1 MRVAKKQSKLFEIR
15 TECTTCRCQQV
26 RLVVFT
32 IFKFLTPQN
41 QGKPPFWAVFSVFAP
56 YLHLFISNP
65 RGSTQLRLVIHD
77 IKPHEIP
84 LPPDSSDEDY
94 DPDIYP
100 KGTSLDIRRDEG
112 DKDHIKS
119 FVSYS
124 DDEAEKEKKE
134 KRSEYKFRRRVAKKR
149 KSGKKPY

>member
-1 MRVAKKQSKLFEIR
+1 MPSDSRGE
-15 TECTTCRCQQV
+15 
-26 RLVVFT
+26 
-32 IFKFLTPQN
+32 
-41 QGKPPFWAVFSVFAP
+41 
-56 YLHLFISNP
+56 SN
-65 RGSTQLRLVIHD
+65 
-77 IKPHEIP
+77 
-84 LPPDSSDEDY
+84 DY
-94 DPDIYP
+94 DSDIYP
-100 KGTSLDIRRDEG
+100 KGTSLDIREDEG

>member
-1 MRVAKKQSKLFEIR
+1 MILMQNLNKVN
-15 TECTTCRCQQV
+15 
-26 RLVVFT
+26 T
-32 IFKFLTPQN
+32 IKE
-41 QGKPPFWAVFSVFAP
+41 KV
-56 YLHLFISNP
+56 
-65 RGSTQLRLVIHD
+65 HD

-134 KRSEYKFRRRVAKKR
+134 KRSELNFADV
-149 KSGKKPY
+149 